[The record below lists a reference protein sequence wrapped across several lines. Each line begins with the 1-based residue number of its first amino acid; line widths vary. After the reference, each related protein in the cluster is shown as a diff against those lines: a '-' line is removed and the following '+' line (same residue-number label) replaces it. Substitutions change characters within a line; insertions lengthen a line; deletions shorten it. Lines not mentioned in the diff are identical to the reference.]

1 MAVIVGQY
9 IVTGNNK
16 TLRDYAFGMKYPY
29 VMANNTFDL
38 AYDNITALKANL
50 QNLLSTKRGERINQ
64 PLFGTNLHQFIFEQ
78 QSDQL
83 NQKIFDE
90 IQRSVSFWIPQVTIL
105 QIEVTSTQDM
115 LDKGVLEMSIVFQA
129 DYANELFDVN
139 FKVRS

>member
-1 MAVIVGQY
+1 MAVVVGQY

-29 VMANNTFDL
+29 AMTNNTFDL

-64 PLFGTNLHQFIFEQ
+64 PLFGTDLHRFIFEQ
-78 QSDQL
+78 QSDAL

-90 IQRSVSFWIPQVTIL
+90 IQKSISYWIPQVTIM
-105 QIEVTSTQDM
+105 QIEVSSTDDM
-115 LDKGVLEMSIVFQA
+115 LERGILEISIVFQA
-129 DYANELFDVN
+129 NYTNELFDVN
-139 FKVRS
+139 FKVRG